1 MKPAAFIQRHSITI
15 LSFGIAILVMLG
27 LVMLFSTSAFA
38 QQAHGDVYYF
48 VKKQAFWLL
57 ISISALIAGAVI
69 DYHWW
74 QKTWW
79 IWFAAAI
86 LLLAAC
92 FAPGIGRN
100 INGSSR
106 WITLGFANFQPSELA
121 KIAAI
126 FFLAFWYSKYQQ
138 KSATLFMG
146 FVIPGLVVAV
156 LMALIVIEVDLGA
169 TALIGGTMFGVMF
182 VAGAG
187 LRYLLPLATT
197 GLVGVLYVATH
208 IEERNARLVAF
219 LNPENFK
226 LTEGLQQW
234 QALIAI
240 GSGGLTGLGLG
251 EGRQKF
257 LYLPEAHTDFIFPM
271 IGEELGLFAS
281 LGVVS
286 IYLVICLCGY
296 LVAMNA
302 KDRFGLLAGFGIITV
317 IALQASVNI
326 GVTTS
331 LLPNKGM
338 PLPFISFGGSNLLV
352 CLFLTG
358 ILINIHRHGHPVA
371 AGPVRRQVSLA
382 ARTTT
387 RRF

>member
-1 MKPAAFIQRHSITI
+1 MKTLAAIIQRHSITI
-15 LSFGIAILVMLG
+15 LLLGIAGLVTLG
-27 LVMLFSTSAFA
+27 LIMLFSTSAFA

-48 VKKQAFWLL
+48 VKKQIFWLA
-57 ISISALIAGAVI
+57 IATTACVAGAMI

-86 LLLAAC
+86 ILLAAC

-121 KIAAI
+121 KVASI
-126 FFLAFWYSKYQQ
+126 FFLSFWYSKHQE
-138 KSATLFMG
+138 KSATLFFG
-146 FVIPGLVVAV
+146 FVIPGAVVAV

-169 TALIGGTMFGVMF
+169 TALIGGTMFGMMF

-187 LRYLLPLATT
+187 LRYLIPLATA
-197 GLVGVLYVATH
+197 GLGGVLYVATH
-208 IEERNARLVAF
+208 IEERNARLIAF

-271 IGEELGLFAS
+271 IGEELGLIATLS
-281 LGVVS
+281 VVS
-286 IYLVICLCGY
+286 VYLVICLCGF

-302 KDRFGLLAGFGIITV
+302 KDRFGMLTGFGVVTV
-317 IALQASVNI
+317 IALQACVNI

-338 PLPFISFGGSNLLV
+338 PLPFISFGGSNLLI

-371 AGPVRRQVSLA
+371 VPVRQVRLA

-387 RRF
+387 RRI

>member
-1 MKPAAFIQRHSITI
+1 MKTLATIIQRHSITI
-15 LSFGIAILVMLG
+15 LLLGIAGLVTLG
-27 LVMLFSTSAFA
+27 LIMLFSTSAFA

-48 VKKQAFWLL
+48 VKKQALWLL
-57 ISISALIAGAVI
+57 IATTACIAGAVI

-79 IWFAAAI
+79 IWFAAAL

-121 KIAAI
+121 KVAAI
-126 FFLAFWYSKYQQ
+126 FFLAFWYSKYQKQ
-138 KSATLFMG
+138 SGSFLFG
-146 FVIPGLVVAV
+146 FLIPGAVVAV

-169 TALIGGTMFGVMF
+169 TALVGGTMFGVMF

-197 GLVGVLYVATH
+197 GLAGVLYVATH
-208 IEERNARLVAF
+208 IEERNARLIAF

-271 IGEELGLFAS
+271 IGEELGLVATLS
-281 LGVVS
+281 VVS
-286 IYLVICLCGY
+286 IYLIICLCGF

-302 KDRFGLLAGFGIITV
+302 KDRFGMLTGFGVITV
-317 IALQASVNI
+317 IALQACVNI

-338 PLPFISFGGSNLLV
+338 PLPFISFGGSNLLI
-352 CLFLTG
+352 CLFLVG
-358 ILINIHRHGHPVA
+358 ILINIHRHGHPVSA
-371 AGPVRRQVSLA
+371 PVRQTRLA

-387 RRF
+387 RRI